1 MLQVELDV
9 TEDEIKA
16 AVQDDTT
23 KPQAIEPTSNED
35 AADSD
40 SSNAA
45 GEADK
50 KEQKTEL
57 WCACASIFLPT
68 LRRLGQLDKIP

>member
-57 WCACASIFLPT
+57 WCACALVQVFFYQ
-68 LRRLGQLDKIP
+68 RLGA